1 MTMIHYQLRCSDDHA
16 FDGWFRDSAAFDE
29 QAKRG
34 LLECPSCGDV
44 KVRRAL
50 MAPAVPRKGRSAA
63 KTREITSAP
72 QSAEPS
78 APAPASLAPA
88 MVEPSPANLAA
99 MRLPDEVRAVLQR
112 MRAEVEKHC
121 EYVGDSFADEARRI
135 HNGETEA
142 RAIYGETSPE
152 QAEALAEDGIEVA
165 RIPWLPRAD
174 G

>member
-1 MTMIHYQLRCSDDHA
+1 
-16 FDGWFRDSAAFDE
+16 
-29 QAKRG
+29 
-34 LLECPSCGDV
+34 
-44 KVRRAL
+44 
-50 MAPAVPRKGRSAA
+50 MAPAVPRKGRAA
-63 KTREITSAP
+63 SRSREIVPVP
-72 QSAEPS
+72 QGAEALS
-78 APAPASLAPA
+78 STPAT
-88 MVEPSPANLAA
+88 VEPPPSSVAA

-121 EYVGDSFADEARRI
+121 EYVGNTFADEARRI

-142 RAIYGETSPE
+142 RGIYGETTPE